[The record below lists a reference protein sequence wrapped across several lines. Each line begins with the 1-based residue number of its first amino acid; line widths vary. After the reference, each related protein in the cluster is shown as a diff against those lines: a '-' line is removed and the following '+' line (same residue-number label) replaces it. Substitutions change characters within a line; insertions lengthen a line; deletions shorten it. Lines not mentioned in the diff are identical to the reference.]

1 MAGITARI
9 KEAIRVP
16 HMEVN
21 RMNSARIL
29 QCLIGEKRSLSLY
42 ALGFSYYAEM
52 YFGFEE
58 VWQELE
64 DIGAWVAEYP
74 CSSSSPSYEERISR
88 LSVLLNM
95 GDLHRTERLKA
106 DISRLHSDPGVARLM
121 IDELHTMRIKDDIKS
136 RIRENPHKLLAYV
149 WVLYSALFN
158 GGRFIRRQIVKAGPE
173 FWGLTTEDEDIESF
187 PAPLS
192 FWSVS
197 DDPNFQEGF
206 KSRVNEADK
215 LLTAI
220 ERKDVVDESVWII
233 CRCKQLTVVL
243 DERTKNYIS
252 SEHSEVDDRDATLH
266 STSTAFPTSSHGFH
280 ESKSKGGQLNACVT

>member
-1 MAGITARI
+1 
-9 KEAIRVP
+9 
-16 HMEVN
+16 MEVN

-42 ALGFSYYAEM
+42 TLGFSYYAEM

-64 DIGAWVAEYP
+64 DIGSWVAEYP
-74 CSSSSPSYEERISR
+74 CSSTSPSYEERISR
-88 LSVLLNM
+88 LLVLLNM
-95 GDLHRTERLKA
+95 GGLHRTERLKA
-106 DISRLHSDPGVARLM
+106 DISRLHSSDPGVARLV
-121 IDELHTMRIKDDIKS
+121 INELHTMQIKDDIKS

-173 FWGLTTEDEDIESF
+173 FWGLAPEDEDIESF

-192 FWSVS
+192 FWSVC
-197 DDPNFQEGF
+197 DDPSFQEGF
-206 KSRVNEADK
+206 KSRVNEADN

-233 CRCKQLTVVL
+233 CRCKQLTEEL
-243 DERTKNYIS
+243 DKRTKNYKGS
-252 SEHSEVDDRDATLH
+252 GHSEVDDRDATLH
-266 STSTAFPTSSHGFH
+266 STSTALPTRSHGFH
-280 ESKSKGGQLNACVT
+280 ESKSKGGHPNA